1 MYRRI
6 ARRLGSRSSRSVAAE
21 GVLKSLAGQLLVAM
35 PQMLDQRFARSVIYL
50 CAHSEGA
57 GAMGLVINKLLD
69 SLTMGDLLAQL
80 DISPRRIVTSRPIH
94 FGGPVEAG
102 RGFVLHT
109 SDYNEEATLV
119 VDGNIAVTATLEI
132 LRAIAKGQGP
142 RHSLLLWDMP
152 AGPRVSSMPRSKPMA
167 GFPSRRRRTSS
178 SIPTTTGSGAARS
191 PSWASIC
198 RCSRQTQDTPD
209 PPLLFL
215 FRKSGGQSARVGGAL
230 RSPRRIAKSR

>member
-1 MYRRI
+1 
-6 ARRLGSRSSRSVAAE
+6 
-21 GVLKSLAGQLLVAM
+21 
-35 PQMLDQRFARSVIYL
+35 MLDQRFARSVIYL

-142 RHSLLLWDMP
+142 RHSLFALGY
-152 AGPRVSSMPRSKPMA
+152 AGWAPGQLDAEIQANGWLSVAADDDIVFDPDHDGKWRRALAKLGIDLSMLSTDA
-167 GFPSRRRRTSS
+167 GH
-178 SIPTTTGSGAARS
+178 A
-191 PSWASIC
+191 
-198 RCSRQTQDTPD
+198 
-209 PPLLFL
+209 
-215 FRKSGGQSARVGGAL
+215 
-230 RSPRRIAKSR
+230 